1 METILFSMG
10 GSHWFCNGGVS
21 MIGSNIGV
29 ADWTKTV
36 LRVNCLVYI
45 YRLAKK
51 EKNRRRWFKD
61 KKTYKI
67 QKEKEAYP
75 RKRKKNH
82 YNYFLDVLGKN

>member
-1 METILFSMG
+1 MG

-45 YRLAKK
+45 YIVWQKKKKTGAGGLRTKRRIKSKKKKKHIQEK
-51 EKNRRRWFKD
+51 EK
-61 KKTYKI
+61 KI
-67 QKEKEAYP
+67 IIIIS
-75 RKRKKNH
+75 
-82 YNYFLDVLGKN
+82 